1 MKYIVEKLTKSEE
14 LESKIK
20 VLCSFKSIKFNIKQG
35 RIISIDNINISFIVP
50 HKIILDI
57 NKYKILLLYF
67 DNDNLFLY
75 DRRIPINIRKLE
87 NIISK
92 LKNR

>member
-14 LESKIK
+14 LENKIK
-20 VLCSFKSIKFNIKQG
+20 VLCSFKSIKFNVKQG
-35 RIISIDNINISFIVP
+35 RIISIENTNICFIVP

>member
-1 MKYIVEKLTKSEE
+1 MEILKKVNLVNCKTRVKYIVEKLTKSEE

-35 RIISIDNINISFIVP
+35 RIISIENTNISFIVP

-57 NKYKILLLYF
+57 NKYKFYF
-67 DNDNLFLY
+67 V
-75 DRRIPINIRKLE
+75 
-87 NIISK
+87 
-92 LKNR
+92 

>member
-35 RIISIDNINISFIVP
+35 RIISID
-50 HKIILDI
+50 
-57 NKYKILLLYF
+57 
-67 DNDNLFLY
+67 
-75 DRRIPINIRKLE
+75 
-87 NIISK
+87 
-92 LKNR
+92 

>member
-35 RIISIDNINISFIVP
+35 RIISIENTNISFIVP
-50 HKIILDI
+50 HKIILDK
-57 NKYKILLLYF
+57 NKYKFYLRILFCLIDFLVVILY
-67 DNDNLFLY
+67 Y
-75 DRRIPINIRKLE
+75 IIYIR
-87 NIISK
+87 
-92 LKNR
+92 

>member
-35 RIISIDNINISFIVP
+35 RIISIENTNISFIVP

-57 NKYKILLLYF
+57 NKYKFYLRILFCLIDFLVVILY
-67 DNDNLFLY
+67 Y
-75 DRRIPINIRKLE
+75 IIYIR
-87 NIISK
+87 
-92 LKNR
+92 